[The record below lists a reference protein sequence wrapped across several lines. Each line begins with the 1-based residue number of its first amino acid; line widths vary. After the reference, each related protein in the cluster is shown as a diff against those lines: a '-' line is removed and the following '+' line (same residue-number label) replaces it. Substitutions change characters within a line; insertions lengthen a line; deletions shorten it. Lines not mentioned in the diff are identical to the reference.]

1 MNELENLKE
10 IGIKEISRKTHIEP
24 TFLQYIFDKNFEK
37 LSRLNIKGYAKI
49 LQREYGVDLSE
60 LLAEYDA
67 FMQEN
72 MPDESKKTKVSPK
85 ISSYTPEDVS
95 IQRQSSGG
103 GAGFFFWIIILA
115 IIAGGAYYF
124 DAYKYVQN
132 FIASLNEDNT
142 SVSYSQ
148 SSIVNEVKKNI
159 IDTNVTISQN
169 TPKIDANA
177 SSVKISAPAEQ
188 NVTVNPASVD
198 QNTVKPSMAAQPAP
212 KVEQNVTKPL
222 NEAVI
227 TPKQRV
233 WIGIINLENG
243 QKTSS
248 DTSKSVNINL
258 DQRQLV
264 VCGNGNIELKIGDKV
279 TKYNPSRP
287 ARFLVENGDMKF
299 LTYDEFVEMNKGK
312 SW

>member
-37 LSRLNIKGYAKI
+37 LSRLNIRGYAKI

-72 MPDESKKTKVSPK
+72 TPDDSHKTKVSPK
-85 ISSYTPEDVS
+85 IASYTPDD
-95 IQRQSSGG
+95 ITNQRQGG
-103 GAGFFFWIIILA
+103 GSGFFFWIIILA
-115 IIAGGAYYF
+115 IIGGGAYYF

-132 FIASLNEDNT
+132 FIATLNEDNT

-198 QNTVKPSMAAQPAP
+198 QNAIKPSMAAQPAP

>member
-49 LQREYGVDLSE
+49 LQREYGIDLSE

-72 MPDESKKTKVSPK
+72 TPDDSHRTKISPK
-85 ISSYTPEDVS
+85 IASYTPDD
-95 IQRQSSGG
+95 ITNQRQGG
-103 GAGFFFWIIILA
+103 GSGFFFWVIILA
-115 IIAGGAYYF
+115 IIGGGAYYF
-124 DAYKYVQN
+124 DAYKYIQN
-132 FIASLNEDNT
+132 FIATLNENNT

-148 SSIVNEVKKNI
+148 SSIVNEVKKKI
-159 IDTNVTISQN
+159 IDTNVTITQN
-169 TPKIDANA
+169 TPKIEANA

-188 NVTVNPASVD
+188 NASANVSNLE
-198 QNTVKPSMAAQPAP
+198 QNAPKIEAAKPVP
-212 KVEQNVTKPL
+212 KVEENLTKPL
-222 NEAVI
+222 NEAI
-227 TPKQRV
+227 IMPKQKV

-243 QKTSS
+243 QKVSS
-248 DTSKSVNINL
+248 DTIKEVSINL

-264 VCGNGNIELKIGDKV
+264 VCGNGNIEVKIGDKV

-287 ARFLVENGDMKF
+287 TRFLVENGEMKF
-299 LTYDEFVEMNKGK
+299 ISYDEFVELNKGK

>member
-72 MPDESKKTKVSPK
+72 TPDDSHKTKVSPK
-85 ISSYTPEDVS
+85 IASYTPDD
-95 IQRQSSGG
+95 ITNQRQGG
-103 GAGFFFWIIILA
+103 GSGFFFWIIILA
-115 IIAGGAYYF
+115 IIGGGAYYF

-132 FIASLNEDNT
+132 FIATLNEDNT

-188 NVTVNPASVD
+188 NVTVSPASVD
-198 QNTVKPSMAAQPAP
+198 QNALKPSMAAQPAP

-222 NEAVI
+222 NEAII

>member
-1 MNELENLKE
+1 MSELENLKE

-37 LSRLNIKGYAKI
+37 LSRLNIRGYAKI

-72 MPDESKKTKVSPK
+72 TPDDSHKTKVSPK
-85 ISSYTPEDVS
+85 IASYTPDD
-95 IQRQSSGG
+95 ITNQRQGSGS
-103 GAGFFFWIIILA
+103 GFFFWIIILA

-188 NVTVNPASVD
+188 NVTVSPASVD
-198 QNTVKPSMAAQPAP
+198 QNTLKPSMAAQPAP

>member
-1 MNELENLKE
+1 MSELENLKE

-37 LSRLNIKGYAKI
+37 LSRLNIRGYAKI

-72 MPDESKKTKVSPK
+72 TPDDSHKTKVSPK
-85 ISSYTPEDVS
+85 IASYTPDD
-95 IQRQSSGG
+95 ITNQRQGG
-103 GAGFFFWIIILA
+103 GSGFFFWIVILA
-115 IIAGGAYYF
+115 IIGGGAYYF

-132 FIASLNEDNT
+132 FIATLNEDNT

-159 IDTNVTISQN
+159 IDTNVTITQN
-169 TPKIDANA
+169 TPKIEANA

-188 NVTVNPASVD
+188 NASANVSNLEQPAIR
-198 QNTVKPSMAAQPAP
+198 QEPAQPAP
-212 KVEQNVTKPL
+212 KVEENLTKPL
-222 NEAVI
+222 NEAI
-227 TPKQRV
+227 IMPKQKV

-243 QKTSS
+243 QKISS
-248 DTSKSVNINL
+248 DTSKDVSINL
-258 DQRQLV
+258 DKRQLV
-264 VCGNGNIELKIGDKV
+264 VCGNGNIEVKIGDKV

-287 ARFLVENGDMKF
+287 ARFLVENGEMKF
-299 LTYDEFVEMNKGK
+299 VSYDEFVELNKGK

>member
-1 MNELENLKE
+1 MSELENLKE

-37 LSRLNIKGYAKI
+37 LSRLNIRGYAKI

-60 LLAEYDA
+60 LLAEYGA

-72 MPDESKKTKVSPK
+72 TPDESNKTVVSPK
-85 ISSYTPEDVS
+85 IASYTPDD
-95 IQRQSSGG
+95 ITNQRQGG
-103 GAGFFFWIIILA
+103 GSGFFFWIVILA
-115 IIAGGAYYF
+115 IIGGGAYYF

-132 FIASLNEDNT
+132 FIATLNEDNT

-159 IDTNVTISQN
+159 IDTNVTITQN
-169 TPKIDANA
+169 TPKIEANA

-188 NVTVNPASVD
+188 NTSANVSNLE
-198 QNTVKPSMAAQPAP
+198 QNTPKIEAAQPAP
-212 KVEQNVTKPL
+212 KVEENLTKPL
-222 NEAVI
+222 NEAI
-227 TPKQRV
+227 IMPKQKV

-243 QKTSS
+243 QKISS
-248 DTSKSVNINL
+248 DTSKDVSINL

-264 VCGNGNIELKIGDKV
+264 VCGNGNIEVKIGDKV

-287 ARFLVENGDMKF
+287 ARFLVENGEMKF
-299 LTYDEFVEMNKGK
+299 VSYDEFVELNKGK

>member
-37 LSRLNIKGYAKI
+37 LSRLNIRGYAKI

-72 MPDESKKTKVSPK
+72 TPDDSHKTKVSPK
-85 ISSYTPEDVS
+85 IASYTPDD
-95 IQRQSSGG
+95 ITNQRQGG
-103 GAGFFFWIIILA
+103 GSGFFFWIIILA
-115 IIAGGAYYF
+115 IIGGGAYYF

-132 FIASLNEDNT
+132 FIATLNEDNT

-169 TPKIDANA
+169 IPKIDANA

-188 NVTVNPASVD
+188 NVTVSPASVD
-198 QNTVKPSMAAQPAP
+198 QNALKPSMAAQPAP

>member
-10 IGIKEISRKTHIEP
+10 IGVKEISRKTHIEP

-37 LSRLNIKGYAKI
+37 LSRLNIRGYAKI

-72 MPDESKKTKVSPK
+72 TPDDSHKTKVSPK
-85 ISSYTPEDVS
+85 IASYTPDD
-95 IQRQSSGG
+95 ITNQRQGG
-103 GAGFFFWIIILA
+103 GSGFFFWIVILA
-115 IIAGGAYYF
+115 IIGGGAYYF

-132 FIASLNEDNT
+132 FIATLNEDNT

-159 IDTNVTISQN
+159 IDTNVTITQN
-169 TPKIDANA
+169 TPKIEANA

-188 NVTVNPASVD
+188 NASANVSNLEQPAIR
-198 QNTVKPSMAAQPAP
+198 QEPAQPAP
-212 KVEQNVTKPL
+212 KVEENLTKPL
-222 NEAVI
+222 NEAI
-227 TPKQRV
+227 IMPKQKV

-243 QKTSS
+243 QKISS
-248 DTSKSVNINL
+248 DTSKDVSINL
-258 DQRQLV
+258 DKRQLV
-264 VCGNGNIELKIGDKV
+264 VCGNGNIEVKIGDKV

-287 ARFLVENGDMKF
+287 ARFLVENGEMKF
-299 LTYDEFVEMNKGK
+299 VSYDEFVELNKGK

>member
-37 LSRLNIKGYAKI
+37 LSRLNIRGYAKI

-72 MPDESKKTKVSPK
+72 TPDESNKTVVSPK
-85 ISSYTPEDVS
+85 IASYTPDD
-95 IQRQSSGG
+95 ITNQRQGSGS
-103 GAGFFFWIIILA
+103 GFFFWIIILA
-115 IIAGGAYYF
+115 IIGGGAYYF

-132 FIASLNEDNT
+132 FIATLNEDNT

-159 IDTNVTISQN
+159 IDTNVTITQN
-169 TPKIDANA
+169 TPKIEANA

-188 NVTVNPASVD
+188 NASANVSNLEQPAIR
-198 QNTVKPSMAAQPAP
+198 QEPAQPAP
-212 KVEQNVTKPL
+212 KVEENLTKPL
-222 NEAVI
+222 NEAI
-227 TPKQRV
+227 IMPKQKV

-243 QKTSS
+243 QKISS
-248 DTSKSVNINL
+248 DTSKDVSINL
-258 DQRQLV
+258 DKRQLV
-264 VCGNGNIELKIGDKV
+264 VCGNGNIEVKIGDKV

-287 ARFLVENGDMKF
+287 ARFLVENGEMKF
-299 LTYDEFVEMNKGK
+299 VSYDEFVELNKGK

>member
-37 LSRLNIKGYAKI
+37 LSRLNMRGYAKI

-67 FMQEN
+67 FIQEN
-72 MPDESKKTKVSPK
+72 TPDDSHKTKVSPK
-85 ISSYTPEDVS
+85 IASYTPDD
-95 IQRQSSGG
+95 ITNQRQGG
-103 GAGFFFWIIILA
+103 GAGFFFWFIILA

-188 NVTVNPASVD
+188 NATVNPASVD
-198 QNTVKPSMAAQPAP
+198 QNALKPSMAAQPAP

-248 DTSKSVNINL
+248 DTSKSININL

>member
-1 MNELENLKE
+1 MNELVNLKE

-37 LSRLNIKGYAKI
+37 LSRLNMRGYAKI

-72 MPDESKKTKVSPK
+72 TPDDSHKTKVSPK
-85 ISSYTPEDVS
+85 IASYTPDD
-95 IQRQSSGG
+95 ITNQRQGG
-103 GAGFFFWIIILA
+103 GSGFFFWIIILA

-169 TPKIDANA
+169 TPRIDANA

-188 NVTVNPASVD
+188 NVTVSPASVD
-198 QNTVKPSMAAQPAP
+198 QNALKPSMAAQPAP

>member
-10 IGIKEISRKTHIEP
+10 IGVKEISRKTHIEP

-37 LSRLNIKGYAKI
+37 LSRLNIRGYAKI

-72 MPDESKKTKVSPK
+72 TPDDSHKTKVSPK
-85 ISSYTPEDVS
+85 IASYTPDD
-95 IQRQSSGG
+95 ITNQRQGG

-188 NVTVNPASVD
+188 NVTVSPASVD
-198 QNTVKPSMAAQPAP
+198 QNALKPSMAAQPAP

>member
-1 MNELENLKE
+1 MSELENLKE

-37 LSRLNIKGYAKI
+37 LSRLNIRGYAKI

-72 MPDESKKTKVSPK
+72 TPDDSHKTKVSPK
-85 ISSYTPEDVS
+85 IASYTPDD
-95 IQRQSSGG
+95 ITNQRQGG
-103 GAGFFFWIIILA
+103 GSGFFFWIIILA
-115 IIAGGAYYF
+115 IIGGGAYYF

-132 FIASLNEDNT
+132 FIATLNEDNT

-159 IDTNVTISQN
+159 IDTNVTITQN
-169 TPKIDANA
+169 TPKIEANA

-188 NVTVNPASVD
+188 NASTNVSNLE
-198 QNTVKPSMAAQPAP
+198 QNTPKVEAAQPAP
-212 KVEQNVTKPL
+212 KVEENLTKPL
-222 NEAVI
+222 NEAI
-227 TPKQRV
+227 IMPKQKV

-243 QKTSS
+243 QKISS
-248 DTSKSVNINL
+248 DTSKDVSINL

-264 VCGNGNIELKIGDKV
+264 VCGNGNIEVKIGDKV

-287 ARFLVENGDMKF
+287 ARFLVENGEMKF
-299 LTYDEFVEMNKGK
+299 VSYDEFVELNKGK

>member
-37 LSRLNIKGYAKI
+37 LSRLNMRGYAKI

-60 LLAEYDA
+60 LLAEYDS

-72 MPDESKKTKVSPK
+72 TPDDSHKTKVSPK
-85 ISSYTPEDVS
+85 IASYTPDD
-95 IQRQSSGG
+95 ITNQRQGG
-103 GAGFFFWIIILA
+103 GSGFFFWIIILA
-115 IIAGGAYYF
+115 IIGGGAYYF

-132 FIASLNEDNT
+132 FIASLIVDNS
-142 SVSYSQ
+142 SVSYSHT
-148 SSIVNEVKKNI
+148 SLVNELKINI
-159 IDTNVTISQN
+159 FDTNVTISQN

-188 NVTVNPASVD
+188 NVTVSPASVD
-198 QNTVKPSMAAQPAP
+198 QNALKPSMAAQPAP

-248 DTSKSVNINL
+248 DTSKSININL

>member
-1 MNELENLKE
+1 MSELENLKE
-10 IGIKEISRKTHIEP
+10 IGVKEISRKTHIEP

-37 LSRLNIKGYAKI
+37 LSRLNIRGYAKI

-72 MPDESKKTKVSPK
+72 TPDDSHKTKISPK
-85 ISSYTPEDVS
+85 IASYTPDD
-95 IQRQSSGG
+95 ITNQRQGSGS
-103 GAGFFFWIIILA
+103 GFFFWVVILA
-115 IIAGGAYYF
+115 IIGGGAYYF

-132 FIASLNEDNT
+132 FIATLNENNT

-159 IDTNVTISQN
+159 IDTNVTITQN
-169 TPKIDANA
+169 MPKIEANA
-177 SSVKISAPAEQ
+177 SNVKISAPAEQ
-188 NVTVNPASVD
+188 NASTNVSNLE
-198 QNTVKPSMAAQPAP
+198 QNAPKIEPAQPAP
-212 KVEQNVTKPL
+212 KVEENLTKPL
-222 NEAVI
+222 NEAI
-227 TPKQRV
+227 IMPKQKV

-243 QKTSS
+243 QKVSS
-248 DTSKSVNINL
+248 DTSKDVSINL

-264 VCGNGNIELKIGDKV
+264 VCGNGNIEVKIADKV

-287 ARFLVENGDMKF
+287 TRFLVENGEMKF
-299 LTYDEFVEMNKGK
+299 ISYDEFVELNKGK

>member
-1 MNELENLKE
+1 MSDLENLKE
-10 IGIKEISRKTHIEP
+10 IGVKEISRKTHIEP

-37 LSRLNIKGYAKI
+37 LSRLNIRGYAKI
-49 LQREYGVDLSE
+49 LQREYGIDLSE

-72 MPDESKKTKVSPK
+72 TPDDSHKTKVSPK
-85 ISSYTPEDVS
+85 IASYTPDD
-95 IQRQSSGG
+95 ITNQRQGSGS
-103 GAGFFFWIIILA
+103 GFFFWIIILA
-115 IIAGGAYYF
+115 IITGGAYYF

-177 SSVKISAPAEQ
+177 SSVKISAPDEQ
-188 NVTVNPASVD
+188 NVTVSPASVD
-198 QNTVKPSMAAQPAP
+198 QNALKPSMAAQPAP

>member
-1 MNELENLKE
+1 MSELENLKE

-37 LSRLNIKGYAKI
+37 LSRLNIRGYAKI

-72 MPDESKKTKVSPK
+72 TPDESNKTVVSPK
-85 ISSYTPEDVS
+85 IASYTPDD
-95 IQRQSSGG
+95 ITNQRQGG
-103 GAGFFFWIIILA
+103 GSGFFFWIVILA
-115 IIAGGAYYF
+115 IIGGGAYYF

-132 FIASLNEDNT
+132 FIATLNEDNT

-188 NVTVNPASVD
+188 NVTVSPASID
-198 QNTVKPSMAAQPAP
+198 QNAIKPSMAAQPAP

>member
-37 LSRLNIKGYAKI
+37 LSRLNMRGYAKI

-72 MPDESKKTKVSPK
+72 TPDDSHKTKVSPK
-85 ISSYTPEDVS
+85 IASYTPDD
-95 IQRQSSGG
+95 ITNQRQGG
-103 GAGFFFWIIILA
+103 GSGFFFWIIILA
-115 IIAGGAYYF
+115 IIGGGAYYF

-188 NVTVNPASVD
+188 NVTVSPASVD
-198 QNTVKPSMAAQPAP
+198 QNTLKPSMAAQPAP

>member
-1 MNELENLKE
+1 
-10 IGIKEISRKTHIEP
+10 
-24 TFLQYIFDKNFEK
+24 
-37 LSRLNIKGYAKI
+37 
-49 LQREYGVDLSE
+49 
-60 LLAEYDA
+60 
-67 FMQEN
+67 MQEN
-72 MPDESKKTKVSPK
+72 TPDDSHKTKVSPK
-85 ISSYTPEDVS
+85 IASYTPDD
-95 IQRQSSGG
+95 ITNQRQGG
-103 GAGFFFWIIILA
+103 GSGFFFWVIILA
-115 IIAGGAYYF
+115 IIGGGAYYF

-159 IDTNVTISQN
+159 IDTNVTITQN
-169 TPKIDANA
+169 APKIEANA

-188 NVTVNPASVD
+188 NVTVSPASVD
-198 QNTVKPSMAAQPAP
+198 QNAAKPSMAAQPAP

>member
-37 LSRLNIKGYAKI
+37 LSRLNMRGYAKI
-49 LQREYGVDLSE
+49 LQREYGVDLGE

-72 MPDESKKTKVSPK
+72 TPDDSHKTKVSPK
-85 ISSYTPEDVS
+85 IASYTPDD
-95 IQRQSSGG
+95 ITNQRQGG
-103 GAGFFFWIIILA
+103 GSGFFFWIIILA

-124 DAYKYVQN
+124 DAYKYIQN
-132 FIASLNEDNT
+132 FIATLNEDNT

-188 NVTVNPASVD
+188 NVTVSPASVD
-198 QNTVKPSMAAQPAP
+198 QNALKPNMAAQPAP

>member
-37 LSRLNIKGYAKI
+37 LSRLNMRGYAKI

-72 MPDESKKTKVSPK
+72 MPDESHKTKVSPK
-85 ISSYTPEDVS
+85 IASYTPDD
-95 IQRQSSGG
+95 ITNQRQGG
-103 GAGFFFWIIILA
+103 GSGFFFWIIILA
-115 IIAGGAYYF
+115 IIGGGAYYF

-132 FIASLNEDNT
+132 FIATLNEDNT

-188 NVTVNPASVD
+188 NVTVSPASVD
-198 QNTVKPSMAAQPAP
+198 QNAAKPSMAAQPAP

>member
-37 LSRLNIKGYAKI
+37 LSRLNIRGYAKI

-72 MPDESKKTKVSPK
+72 TPDDSHKTKVSPK
-85 ISSYTPEDVS
+85 IASYTPDD
-95 IQRQSSGG
+95 ITNQRQGG
-103 GAGFFFWIIILA
+103 GSGFFFWIIILA
-115 IIAGGAYYF
+115 IIGGGAYYF

-188 NVTVNPASVD
+188 NVTVSPASVD
-198 QNTVKPSMAAQPAP
+198 QNALKPSMAAQPAP

>member
-37 LSRLNIKGYAKI
+37 LSRLNMRGYAKI

-72 MPDESKKTKVSPK
+72 TPDESNKTVVSPK
-85 ISSYTPEDVS
+85 IASYTPDD
-95 IQRQSSGG
+95 ITNQRQGG
-103 GAGFFFWIIILA
+103 GSGFFFWIIILA

-132 FIASLNEDNT
+132 FIATLNEDNT

-159 IDTNVTISQN
+159 IDTNVTITQN

-188 NVTVNPASVD
+188 NVTVSPASVD
-198 QNTVKPSMAAQPAP
+198 QNALKPSMAAQPAP

>member
-1 MNELENLKE
+1 MSELENLKE

-37 LSRLNIKGYAKI
+37 LSRLNIRGYAKI

-72 MPDESKKTKVSPK
+72 TPDDSHKTKVSPK
-85 ISSYTPEDVS
+85 IASYTPDD
-95 IQRQSSGG
+95 ITNQRQGG
-103 GAGFFFWIIILA
+103 GSGFFFWIVILA
-115 IIAGGAYYF
+115 IIGGGAYYF

-177 SSVKISAPAEQ
+177 SSVKISTPAEQ
-188 NVTVNPASVD
+188 NVTVSPASVD
-198 QNTVKPSMAAQPAP
+198 QNALKPSMAAQPAP

-222 NEAVI
+222 NEAII

>member
-1 MNELENLKE
+1 MSELENLKE

-37 LSRLNIKGYAKI
+37 LSRLNIRGYAKI

-72 MPDESKKTKVSPK
+72 TPDESNKTVVSPK
-85 ISSYTPEDVS
+85 IASYTPDD
-95 IQRQSSGG
+95 ITNQRQGG
-103 GAGFFFWIIILA
+103 GSGFFFWIVILA
-115 IIAGGAYYF
+115 IIGGGAYYF

-132 FIASLNEDNT
+132 FIATLNEDNT

-159 IDTNVTISQN
+159 IDTNVTITQN
-169 TPKIDANA
+169 APKIEAN
-177 SSVKISAPAEQ
+177 SSNVKISAPAEQ
-188 NVTVNPASVD
+188 NVTVSSASVD

>member
-1 MNELENLKE
+1 MSELENLKE

-37 LSRLNIKGYAKI
+37 LSRLNMRGYAKI

-72 MPDESKKTKVSPK
+72 TPDDSHKTKVSPK
-85 ISSYTPEDVS
+85 IASYTPDD
-95 IQRQSSGG
+95 ITNQRQGG
-103 GAGFFFWIIILA
+103 GSGFFFWIIILA

-188 NVTVNPASVD
+188 NVTVSPASVD
-198 QNTVKPSMAAQPAP
+198 QNALKPSMAAQPAP

-222 NEAVI
+222 NEAII

>member
-10 IGIKEISRKTHIEP
+10 IGVKEISRKTHIEP

-37 LSRLNIKGYAKI
+37 LSRLNMRGYAKI

-67 FMQEN
+67 FIQEN
-72 MPDESKKTKVSPK
+72 TPDDSHKTKVSPK
-85 ISSYTPEDVS
+85 IASYTPDD
-95 IQRQSSGG
+95 ITNQRQGG
-103 GAGFFFWIIILA
+103 GAGFFFWFIILA

-188 NVTVNPASVD
+188 NVTVSPAIVD
-198 QNTVKPSMAAQPAP
+198 QNALKPSMAAQPAP

-222 NEAVI
+222 NEAII

-248 DTSKSVNINL
+248 DTSKIININL

>member
-72 MPDESKKTKVSPK
+72 TPDDSHKTKVSPK
-85 ISSYTPEDVS
+85 IASYTPDD
-95 IQRQSSGG
+95 ITNQRQGG
-103 GAGFFFWIIILA
+103 GSGFFFWIIILA

-188 NVTVNPASVD
+188 NVTVSPTSVD
-198 QNTVKPSMAAQPAP
+198 QNALKPSMAAQPAP
-212 KVEQNVTKPL
+212 KIEQNVTKPL

>member
-1 MNELENLKE
+1 MSELENLKE

-37 LSRLNIKGYAKI
+37 LSRLNMRGYTKI

-188 NVTVNPASVD
+188 NVTVSPASVD
-198 QNTVKPSMAAQPAP
+198 QNALKPSMAAQPAP

>member
-37 LSRLNIKGYAKI
+37 LSRLNMRGYAKI

-72 MPDESKKTKVSPK
+72 TPDDSHKTKVSPK
-85 ISSYTPEDVS
+85 IASYTPDD
-95 IQRQSSGG
+95 ITNQRQGG
-103 GAGFFFWIIILA
+103 GSGFFFWIIILA

-188 NVTVNPASVD
+188 NVTVSPASVD
-198 QNTVKPSMAAQPAP
+198 QNAIKPSMAAQPAP

-222 NEAVI
+222 NEAII

>member
-1 MNELENLKE
+1 MSELENLKE

-37 LSRLNIKGYAKI
+37 LSRLNIRGYAKI

-72 MPDESKKTKVSPK
+72 TPDESNKTVVSPK
-85 ISSYTPEDVS
+85 IASYTPDG
-95 IQRQSSGG
+95 ITNQRQGG
-103 GAGFFFWIIILA
+103 GSGFFFWIIILA
-115 IIAGGAYYF
+115 IIGGGAYYF
-124 DAYKYVQN
+124 DAYKYIQN
-132 FIASLNEDNT
+132 FIATLNEDNT

-188 NVTVNPASVD
+188 NATVNPASVD
-198 QNTVKPSMAAQPAP
+198 QNALKPSMAAQPAP

>member
-10 IGIKEISRKTHIEP
+10 IGVKEISRKTHIEP

-37 LSRLNIKGYAKI
+37 LSRLNIRGYAKI

-72 MPDESKKTKVSPK
+72 TPDDSHKTKVSPK
-85 ISSYTPEDVS
+85 IASYTPDD
-95 IQRQSSGG
+95 ITNQRQGG
-103 GAGFFFWIIILA
+103 GSGFFFWIIILA

-169 TPKIDANA
+169 APKIDANA

-188 NVTVNPASVD
+188 NVTVSPANVD
-198 QNTVKPSMAAQPAP
+198 QNALKPSMAAQPAP

-222 NEAVI
+222 NEAII

>member
-1 MNELENLKE
+1 MSELENLKE
-10 IGIKEISRKTHIEP
+10 IGVKEISSKTHIEP

-37 LSRLNIKGYAKI
+37 LSRLNIRGYAKI

-72 MPDESKKTKVSPK
+72 TPDDSHKTRISPK
-85 ISSYTPEDVS
+85 IASYTPDD
-95 IQRQSSGG
+95 ITNQRQGG
-103 GAGFFFWIIILA
+103 GSGFFFWVVILA
-115 IIAGGAYYF
+115 IIGGGAYYF

-132 FIASLNEDNT
+132 FIAILNENNT

-169 TPKIDANA
+169 TPKIDVNA
-177 SSVKISAPAEQ
+177 SNVKISAPVEQ
-188 NVTVNPASVD
+188 NVTVSPANID
-198 QNTVKPSMAAQPAP
+198 QNAVKPSMAAQPTP

-222 NEAVI
+222 NEAI
-227 TPKQRV
+227 IMPKQKV

-243 QKTSS
+243 QKVSS
-248 DTSKSVNINL
+248 DTSKDVSINL

-264 VCGNGNIELKIGDKV
+264 VCGNGNIEVKIGDKV

-287 ARFLVENGDMKF
+287 TRFLVENGEMKF
-299 LTYDEFVEMNKGK
+299 ISYDEFVELNKGK

>member
-37 LSRLNIKGYAKI
+37 LSRLNIRGYAKI

-72 MPDESKKTKVSPK
+72 TPDDSHKTKVSPK
-85 ISSYTPEDVS
+85 IASYTPDD
-95 IQRQSSGG
+95 ITNQRQGG
-103 GAGFFFWIIILA
+103 GSGFFFWIVILA
-115 IIAGGAYYF
+115 IIGGGAYYF

-132 FIASLNEDNT
+132 FIATLNEDNT

-159 IDTNVTISQN
+159 IDTNVTITQN
-169 TPKIDANA
+169 APKIEAN
-177 SSVKISAPAEQ
+177 SSNVKISAPAEQ
-188 NVTVNPASVD
+188 NVTVSSASVD

>member
-37 LSRLNIKGYAKI
+37 LSRLNIRGYAKI

-72 MPDESKKTKVSPK
+72 TPDDSHKTKVSPK
-85 ISSYTPEDVS
+85 IASYTPDD
-95 IQRQSSGG
+95 ITNQRQGSGS
-103 GAGFFFWIIILA
+103 GFFFWFIILA

-188 NVTVNPASVD
+188 NVTVSPASVD
-198 QNTVKPSMAAQPAP
+198 QNALKPSMAAQPAP

-222 NEAVI
+222 NEAII

>member
-1 MNELENLKE
+1 MSELENLKE

-37 LSRLNIKGYAKI
+37 LSRLNIRGYAKI

-72 MPDESKKTKVSPK
+72 TPDDSHKTKVSPK
-85 ISSYTPEDVS
+85 IASYTPDD
-95 IQRQSSGG
+95 ITNQRQGG
-103 GAGFFFWIIILA
+103 GSGFFFWVIILA
-115 IIAGGAYYF
+115 IIGGGAYYF

-132 FIASLNEDNT
+132 FIATLNEDNT

-159 IDTNVTISQN
+159 IDTNVTITQN
-169 TPKIDANA
+169 APKIEAN
-177 SSVKISAPAEQ
+177 SSNVKISAPAEQ
-188 NVTVNPASVD
+188 NASTNVSNLE
-198 QNTVKPSMAAQPAP
+198 QNAP
-212 KVEQNVTKPL
+212 KVEAAQPTPKVEENLTKPL
-222 NEAVI
+222 NEAI
-227 TPKQRV
+227 IMPKQKV

-243 QKTSS
+243 QKVSS
-248 DTSKSVNINL
+248 DTSKDVSINL

-264 VCGNGNIELKIGDKV
+264 VCGNGNIEVKIGDKV

-287 ARFLVENGDMKF
+287 ARFLVENGEMKF
-299 LTYDEFVEMNKGK
+299 VSYDEFVELNKGK

>member
-1 MNELENLKE
+1 M
-10 IGIKEISRKTHIEP
+10 SR
-24 TFLQYIFDKNFEK
+24 
-37 LSRLNIKGYAKI
+37 SKG
-49 LQREYGVDLSE
+49 
-60 LLAEYDA
+60 
-67 FMQEN
+67 
-72 MPDESKKTKVSPK
+72 
-85 ISSYTPEDVS
+85 
-95 IQRQSSGG
+95 
-103 GAGFFFWIIILA
+103 ILA

-188 NVTVNPASVD
+188 NVTVSPASVD
-198 QNTVKPSMAAQPAP
+198 QNALKPSMAAQPAP

-222 NEAVI
+222 NEAII

>member
-37 LSRLNIKGYAKI
+37 LSRLNMRGYAKI

-72 MPDESKKTKVSPK
+72 TPDDSHKTKVSPK
-85 ISSYTPEDVS
+85 IASYTPDD
-95 IQRQSSGG
+95 ITNQRQGG
-103 GAGFFFWIIILA
+103 GSGFFFWIIILA
-115 IIAGGAYYF
+115 IIGGGAYYF

-132 FIASLNEDNT
+132 FIATLNEDNT

-159 IDTNVTISQN
+159 IDTNVTITQN
-169 TPKIDANA
+169 APKIEVN
-177 SSVKISAPAEQ
+177 SSNVKISAPAEQ
-188 NVTVNPASVD
+188 NASTNVSNLE
-198 QNTVKPSMAAQPAP
+198 QNAPKVEAAQPAP
-212 KVEQNVTKPL
+212 KVEENLTKPL

>member
-1 MNELENLKE
+1 M
-10 IGIKEISRKTHIEP
+10 
-24 TFLQYIFDKNFEK
+24 
-37 LSRLNIKGYAKI
+37 
-49 LQREYGVDLSE
+49 
-60 LLAEYDA
+60 
-67 FMQEN
+67 
-72 MPDESKKTKVSPK
+72 
-85 ISSYTPEDVS
+85 
-95 IQRQSSGG
+95 
-103 GAGFFFWIIILA
+103 
-115 IIAGGAYYF
+115 
-124 DAYKYVQN
+124 
-132 FIASLNEDNT
+132 
-142 SVSYSQ
+142 
-148 SSIVNEVKKNI
+148 
-159 IDTNVTISQN
+159 
-169 TPKIDANA
+169 
-177 SSVKISAPAEQ
+177 KISAPAEQ
-188 NVTVNPASVD
+188 NVTVSPASVD
-198 QNTVKPSMAAQPAP
+198 QNTLKPSMAAQPAP

-222 NEAVI
+222 NEAII

>member
-1 MNELENLKE
+1 MSELENLKE

-37 LSRLNIKGYAKI
+37 LSRLNIRGYAKI

-72 MPDESKKTKVSPK
+72 TPDDSHKTKVSPK
-85 ISSYTPEDVS
+85 IASYTPDD
-95 IQRQSSGG
+95 ITNQRQGSGS
-103 GAGFFFWIIILA
+103 GFFFWIIILA

-169 TPKIDANA
+169 TPKTDANA

-188 NVTVNPASVD
+188 NVTVSSASVD